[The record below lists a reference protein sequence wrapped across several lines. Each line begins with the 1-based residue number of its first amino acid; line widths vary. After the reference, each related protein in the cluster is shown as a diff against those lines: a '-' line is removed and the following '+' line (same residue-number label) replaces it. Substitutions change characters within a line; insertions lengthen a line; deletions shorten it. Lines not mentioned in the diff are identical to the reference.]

1 MRQITPTQLR
11 DYLTQANPKPALI
24 DVREPWEYDICA
36 IEDSMHIPMGQIPQR
51 SAAMDTQSEVVV
63 ICHHGARSMHVAMYL
78 ERMGFQNVINLAGG
92 IEAWALEVAPDMA
105 RY

>member
-11 DYLTQANPKPALI
+11 DYLALANPKPALI

-36 IEDSMHIPMGQIPQR
+36 IENSIHIPMGQIPQK
-51 SAAMDTQSEVVV
+51 SATMDTQAETVV
-63 ICHHGARSMHVAMYL
+63 ICHHGVRSQHVAMFL
-78 ERMGFQNVINLAGG
+78 ERAGFQNVINLAGG
-92 IEAWALEVAPDMA
+92 IEAWALDVAPDMA